1 MLTGETSKL
10 FLTFKDR
17 ELEADFKRK
26 NDWDVRLFNRFGIYL
41 SILGWSIGMVAAYF
55 IFGNTILL
63 PICIVA
69 TILLPL
75 FTVIVVITQFK
86 KYSNLYQPLTALA
99 NFLAAF
105 LMIY

>member
-1 MLTGETSKL
+1 
-10 FLTFKDR
+10 
-17 ELEADFKRK
+17 
-26 NDWDVRLFNRFGIYL
+26 
-41 SILGWSIGMVAAYF
+41 AYF

-105 LMIY
+105 LMIYATGYVMKNATFLTFGIVALTFFIYLLLRIRFKISIFVNITYVILCEIFAI